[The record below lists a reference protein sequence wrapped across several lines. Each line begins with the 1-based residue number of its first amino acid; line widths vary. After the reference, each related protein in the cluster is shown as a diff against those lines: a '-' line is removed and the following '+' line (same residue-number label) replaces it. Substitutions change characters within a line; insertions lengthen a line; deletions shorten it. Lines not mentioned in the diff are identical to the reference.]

1 MKENI
6 SLAINQMI
14 MPNSSFEEFITLAKK
29 LNVKAIEI
37 RNDIATNLIEEN
49 KPNQIKKICEE
60 NSIEILTIN
69 ALQKFNIWNEERSKE
84 LIELCDYAS
93 QAGIK
98 AIVLVPLNDNSIN
111 NEKDQEKLLE
121 NSLNNIE
128 KILQNYDLSCL
139 VEPLGFKQSSLRKKS
154 IAVNIIK
161 SLDINKIKILHDTFH
176 HSLSGEKDI
185 YPDLTGLIH
194 ISGVSKDYI
203 KNYVENTLTDDHRSI
218 IDENDI
224 IENVKQLN
232 KFLNYDYKGFFSFE
246 PFSNS
251 LIQSDN
257 IFESMKKS
265 FDFIKSQVK

>member
-1 MKENI
+1 MKKNI

-69 ALQKFNIWNEERSKE
+69 ALQKFNIWNEERTKE
-84 LIELCDYAS
+84 LIKLCDYAS
-93 QAGIK
+93 QTGIK

-154 IAVNIIK
+154 NAVNIIK
-161 SLDINKIKILHDTFH
+161 SLDTNKIKILHDTFH

-194 ISGVSKDYI
+194 ISGTSKNYI

-218 IDENDI
+218 IDESDI
-224 IENVKQLN
+224 LDNVKQLN
-232 KFLNYDYKGFFSFE
+232 EFLNYGYEGFFSFE

-257 IFESMKKS
+257 IFESTKKS
-265 FDFIKSQVK
+265 FDFIKSQIK

>member
-1 MKENI
+1 M
-6 SLAINQMI
+6 
-14 MPNSSFEEFITLAKK
+14 
-29 LNVKAIEI
+29 
-37 RNDIATNLIEEN
+37 
-49 KPNQIKKICEE
+49 
-60 NSIEILTIN
+60 
-69 ALQKFNIWNEERSKE
+69 
-84 LIELCDYAS
+84 
-93 QAGIK
+93 
-98 AIVLVPLNDNSIN
+98 
-111 NEKDQEKLLE
+111 
-121 NSLNNIE
+121 
-128 KILQNYDLSCL
+128 
-139 VEPLGFKQSSLRKKS
+139 EPLGFKQSSLRKKS

-161 SLDINKIKILHDTFH
+161 SLDTNKIKILHDTFH
-176 HSLSGEKDI
+176 HCLSGEKDI

-194 ISGVSKDYI
+194 ISGVSKGYI